1 LLLSSLRARRD
12 GALRR
17 SGAPREPGPAA
28 RTRRTPGSVLAP
40 RNWRVASRLVLLMAV
55 PAILGLVLAG
65 FQLSSAAGQARAAG
79 QISRLAALGQQVTAL
94 AQALEAERNE
104 AAQYVAGAR
113 PASGLIA
120 LHARYV
126 STDAWA
132 GRVRRLVRLDR
143 PDATVGMR
151 SSEAAALGG
160 IAELPGLRRDTA
172 DGQVTALQVTNGY
185 SAAIDGL
192 FPVLDGMADG
202 SASPVLISSVR
213 ALGALS
219 RLTDQAARQQAI
231 LGAALTAGRFE
242 PGALMALTV
251 ARAQQASDLAAFRSS
266 ASAQESW
273 ALTRTLD
280 GALPRQARAV
290 EQQAIAAGD
299 GPLNLGPQAASQ
311 WQAGMSYLTGWL
323 RDAGRQ
329 LGGWS
334 AAYTK
339 AQHRSA
345 TRSAITG
352 GALAV
357 VGLLISLIV
366 ALLIIRS
373 VVRPLRRLEAA
384 ALDAAQSRLPAEIE
398 AVTAEG
404 EFRPALAALPAGVS
418 PADEIG
424 QVGLA
429 IDRLR
434 QEAVRLAGE
443 EAQLREHA
451 GVVVAGFFRRCHYLN
466 DRLLRLIDSME
477 LSEGDPD
484 RLARL
489 FQVDSLATR
498 MRRHSD
504 TALALMGHETP
515 GSWTE
520 PVPLVD
526 VLRAAASEIEHY
538 DQVALDVQSG
548 VLVSEDAAVDT
559 VHLLA
564 ELLENASAFSPAG
577 AQVIVSAYLDP
588 GGGALIGIADSGPGL
603 ADDQLHWL
611 NWQLANPLPAEV
623 RATQQMGLFAVAHLA
638 ARHDIRVSLTR
649 APGGGTTAEV
659 HLPGVLIVPGA
670 GARPR
675 SAELGADYGGGGGSA
690 VLAADPLSLV
700 HRIAAAPPATP
711 DPEPGEQDG
720 REPRPGEP
728 DGPDGPDGPAAGLLD
743 GPPAGALDGPAAG
756 RADGG
761 PVPGSAA
768 GAASGPA
775 EPAPPDRSFPGADPP
790 PAGGASS
797 EASPETGPDPAD
809 TAPWR
814 DVAYG
819 S

>member
-1 LLLSSLRARRD
+1 LLLSSLRAQRD
-12 GALRR
+12 GLLRR
-17 SGAPREPGPAA
+17 SGAPGEPGTPVS
-28 RTRRTPGSVLAP
+28 TRPSTSSVLAP
-40 RNWRVASRLVLLMAV
+40 RNWRVASRLMLLMAV

-65 FQLSSAAGQARAAG
+65 VQLSSAAGQARAAG

-94 AQALEAERNE
+94 AQAVEAERND
-104 AAQYVAGAR
+104 AAQYIAGGR
-113 PASGLIA
+113 PAAGLIA
-120 LHARYV
+120 LRARYA
-126 STDAWA
+126 STDSRAS
-132 GRVRRLVRLDR
+132 RVRRQVRLDR
-143 PDATVGMR
+143 PAAAAGLR
-151 SSEAAALGG
+151 ASAAAALAGL
-160 IAELPGLRRDTA
+160 AELPGLRRDTA
-172 DGQVTALQVTNGY
+172 SGQVSALQVTSGY
-185 SAAIDGL
+185 DTAIDGL
-192 FPVLDGMADG
+192 FPLLDGMADD
-202 SASPVLISSVR
+202 SSSPVLISSVR
-213 ALGALS
+213 ALGALA

-231 LGAALTAGRFE
+231 LGAALTARRFD

-251 ARAQQASDLAAFRSS
+251 ARAQEASDLAAFRGS
-266 ASAQESW
+266 ATAQESW

-280 GALPRQARAV
+280 GAQPRQARAV

-299 GPLNLGPQAASQ
+299 GPLDLGPQAASQ

-329 LGGWS
+329 LGGWT
-334 AAYTK
+334 AAY
-339 AQHRSA
+339 AGARHRSA

-352 GALAV
+352 GALALA
-357 VGLLISLIV
+357 GLLISLII

-384 ALDAAQSRLPAEIE
+384 ALEAAQSRLPAEIE

-404 EFRPALAALPAGVS
+404 EFRPALAVLPAGVS

-443 EAQLREHA
+443 EARLREHA
-451 GVVVAGFFRRCHYLN
+451 GVVVAGFFRRCHHLN
-466 DRLLRLIDSME
+466 DRLLRLIDTME

-484 RLARL
+484 RLTRL

-515 GSWTE
+515 ASWTE
-520 PVPLVD
+520 PVPLAD

-548 VLVSEDAAVDT
+548 VLVSEDAAVDA

-564 ELLENASAFSPAG
+564 ELIENATVFSPA
-577 AQVIVSAYLDP
+577 ADQVIVSGYLDP
-588 GGGALIGIADSGPGL
+588 GGGALIGIADAGPGL
-603 ADDQLHWL
+603 ADDQLRWL
-611 NWQLANPLPAEV
+611 NWQLAHPLPAEV

-638 ARHDIRVSLTR
+638 ARHDISVVLTR

-659 HLPGVLIVPGA
+659 QLPAALIVPGA
-670 GARPR
+670 GARQS

-690 VLAADPLSLV
+690 ALAADPLSLAY
-700 HRIAAAPPATP
+700 RIAAAPASPEP
-711 DPEPGEQDG
+711 DPAEQAGPEQAGAEQSGPEQSGPEQSGAEQSGPEQAMGEPGAG
-720 REPRPGEP
+720 AP
-728 DGPDGPDGPAAGLLD
+728 DGSP
-743 GPPAGALDGPAAG
+743 AG
-756 RADGG
+756 RADT
-761 PVPGSAA
+761 V
-768 GAASGPA
+768 
-775 EPAPPDRSFPGADPP
+775 P
-790 PAGGASS
+790 PAGPG
-797 EASPETGPDPAD
+797 PAD

-819 S
+819 P